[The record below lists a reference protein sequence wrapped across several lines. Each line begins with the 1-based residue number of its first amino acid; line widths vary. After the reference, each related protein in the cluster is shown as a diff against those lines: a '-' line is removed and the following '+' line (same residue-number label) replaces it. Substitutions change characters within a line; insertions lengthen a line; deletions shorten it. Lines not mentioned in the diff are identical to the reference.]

1 MIPNEVVEIFTS
13 VTAVYGI
20 VTSKSTFTD
29 IDRFDEKINSILVE
43 LQRDHNRDEYRLLYL
58 SQNLREYNSL
68 IGLILT
74 KIGTLAT
81 HDISID
87 TTASEAIHKKVE
99 VL

>member
-58 SQNLREYNSL
+58 SQNLREYNTITYST
-68 IGLILT
+68 LT

-81 HDISID
+81 YNNSISI
-87 TTASEAIHKKVE
+87 TSSETMHKKAE